1 MSSPSGAGKTSIS
14 KKILQKDNKISLS
27 ISCTTRPRRK
37 GEVNKK
43 DYIFLSEEDFQ
54 KKIKSGDFLEYASVF
69 GNRYG
74 TLRQTVSRFFNK
86 KKDVLF
92 DIDWQGYQQLKQS
105 GMEVVGIFILP
116 PNKKE
121 LIRRLK
127 NRGRDTTEEMKKR
140 MSLAQDEI
148 SHFPEYD
155 YVVVN
160 DDWSEGLSS
169 SIRCGLSEVLKTNP
183 DTEAVI
189 LVLCDQPFLTTN
201 ILDQMVNSY
210 QGSGQPIVH
219 CLYSE
224 ASGPPTLF
232 HKSLFPYL
240 MELKGSQGAKKVV
253 DMFPDKVAYIDFPEG
268 KFDIDTLED
277 YHQLI
282 QTESDK

>member
-27 ISCTTRPRRK
+27 ISCTTRPKRK

-74 TLRQTVSRFFNK
+74 TLRQTVNMFFNK

-160 DDWSEGLSS
+160 NDLDSCVTKIQNIIIAERHKKSRQFNL
-169 SIRCGLSEVLKTNP
+169 
-183 DTEAVI
+183 TE
-189 LVLCDQPFLTTN
+189 F
-201 ILDQMVNSY
+201 VN
-210 QGSGQPIVH
+210 
-219 CLYSE
+219 
-224 ASGPPTLF
+224 
-232 HKSLFPYL
+232 
-240 MELKGSQGAKKVV
+240 
-253 DMFPDKVAYIDFPEG
+253 
-268 KFDIDTLED
+268 KFRD
-277 YHQLI
+277 
-282 QTESDK
+282 

>member
-27 ISCTTRPRRK
+27 ISCTTRPKRK
-37 GEVNKK
+37 GEINKK

-54 KKIKSGDFLEYASVF
+54 KQIKNGDFLEFASVF
-69 GNRYG
+69 GYRYG
-74 TLRQTVSRFFNK
+74 TLRQTVNRFFNK
-86 KKDVLF
+86 KRDVLF

-127 NRGRDTTEEMKKR
+127 NRGRDTLAEMKKR

-160 DDWSEGLSS
+160 NDLDSCVTKIQNIIIAERHKKSRQFNL
-169 SIRCGLSEVLKTNP
+169 
-183 DTEAVI
+183 TE
-189 LVLCDQPFLTTN
+189 F
-201 ILDQMVNSY
+201 VN
-210 QGSGQPIVH
+210 
-219 CLYSE
+219 
-224 ASGPPTLF
+224 
-232 HKSLFPYL
+232 
-240 MELKGSQGAKKVV
+240 
-253 DMFPDKVAYIDFPEG
+253 
-268 KFDIDTLED
+268 KFRD
-277 YHQLI
+277 
-282 QTESDK
+282 